1 MASTYSGLTGLRSRS
16 SFTRPQR
23 WVVPNVEGERPARR
37 ARRTQ
42 RPWLPVRST
51 DQLDANRGQA
61 DTDLRYS
68 SQRFQPAPLART
80 KNTVTI
86 RLGGSVDGEVARRRR
101 PGDSHQA
108 PTAVHRYNAFSS
120 RRPGQV
126 VLRARHLTLKVS
138 GRLVQFVERSDGGCR
153 SAPPTS

>member
-1 MASTYSGLTGLRSRS
+1 
-16 SFTRPQR
+16 
-23 WVVPNVEGERPARR
+23 
-37 ARRTQ
+37 TQ

-61 DTDLRYS
+61 DTGLRYS

-80 KNTVTI
+80 ENTVTI
-86 RLGGSVDGEVARRRR
+86 RLDGSVDGEVARRRR

-108 PTAVHRYNAFSS
+108 STAAHRYNASSS

-126 VLRARHLTLKVS
+126 VLRARAFNVRAKRRPPACR
-138 GRLVQFVERSDGGCR
+138 RLSV
-153 SAPPTS
+153 